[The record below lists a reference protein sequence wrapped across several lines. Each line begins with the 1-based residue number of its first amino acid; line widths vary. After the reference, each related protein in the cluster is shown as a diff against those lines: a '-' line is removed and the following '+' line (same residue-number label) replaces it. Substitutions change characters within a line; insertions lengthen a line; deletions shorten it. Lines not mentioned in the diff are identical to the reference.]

1 MPRRP
6 TRASTEVAAHGAA
19 PSQRRVR
26 SAMPAAR
33 REGLPRTQV
42 SRGSARAPSHGPRG
56 GLGPSPLP
64 SYFPGTPNSPAARPP
79 PPRTPPPP
87 GPRSAFP
94 QGPAGTGR
102 GHVRSGPGSQAGAS
116 CPLIPAARS
125 RGARARGARGRGTV
139 RPRRR
144 PRARIRPALTR
155 HADRAASSPQPAAGG
170 DTCSADR
177 SAGERGRGR
186 GEPAREGS
194 RGSWGGCGGLSGGS
208 LCAHPFPLVPQG
220 ARECAARGVCGAG
233 SGTPPATCGDGHR
246 GPGRIPW
253 ACAETLACAGR
264 ARGQWREGR
273 CEPSAGGVPPRGPA
287 PHGPRRCGEDGTVRG
302 QSGRRRSPVVTQE
315 SPPSCSV

>member
-1 MPRRP
+1 MNTYSKTYFLYSSKGTKSQPIPEPAGAGKQGGPGGVDRRVRRVTWAQWGLSAGGAERVPRRP

-144 PRARIRPALTR
+144 PRARIRPAPTR

-177 SAGERGRGR
+177 SAGERGRG
-186 GEPAREGS
+186 
-194 RGSWGGCGGLSGGS
+194 
-208 LCAHPFPLVPQG
+208 
-220 ARECAARGVCGAG
+220 
-233 SGTPPATCGDGHR
+233 
-246 GPGRIPW
+246 
-253 ACAETLACAGR
+253 
-264 ARGQWREGR
+264 
-273 CEPSAGGVPPRGPA
+273 
-287 PHGPRRCGEDGTVRG
+287 
-302 QSGRRRSPVVTQE
+302 
-315 SPPSCSV
+315 